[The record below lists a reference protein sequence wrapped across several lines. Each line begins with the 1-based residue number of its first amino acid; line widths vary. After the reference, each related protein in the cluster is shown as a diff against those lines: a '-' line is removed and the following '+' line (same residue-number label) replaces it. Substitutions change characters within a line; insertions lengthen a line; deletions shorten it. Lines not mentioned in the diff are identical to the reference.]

1 MAYRALGVVVVSALL
16 VGGSVWLDAQSG
28 RSVVEGAWEVQDVTF
43 AKLTSAKPNKP
54 MGLVL
59 FTGNHYSQTYLR
71 DSSPRP
77 EVGPLGEDAKTIDQ
91 LRAAWGPLTSNAG
104 TFEVSGNTLT
114 TRGTV
119 AKGNPPMAKGAF
131 TENTFTL
138 KGDALVLISTRDL
151 AGPAANPR
159 TLRLTRAK

>member
-1 MAYRALGVVVVSALL
+1 MSGVVGL
-16 VGGSVWLDAQSG
+16 VGLSGSTLSSG
-28 RSVVEGAWEVQDVTF
+28 RSVVEGAWEAARRHVPLS
-43 AKLTSAKPNKP
+43 LTSAKPNKP

-114 TRGTV
+114 TLVATV
-119 AKGNPPMAKGAF
+119 AKGNPPTATGAF
-131 TENTFTL
+131 TGEDVHVE
-138 KGDALVLISTRDL
+138 G
-151 AGPAANPR
+151 
-159 TLRLTRAK
+159 